1 MVLNSPADSMLAQH
15 AHRRRNPLTGEW
27 VLVSPQRLQRPWRG
41 AVDPAVHEPPPRH
54 DPGCYLCPGNVRANG
69 ERNPEYAS
77 TYVFPN
83 DYPALAPGGAP
94 ASGGTA
100 PAADAPAADAA
111 DSLLVAQPTA
121 GECRVLCYSPRHD
134 LALADLPEDAV
145 RGVVDAWCDQTS
157 ELERRWRYVQ
167 VFENRGE
174 QMGAS
179 NPHPHGQVWAGDA
192 VPSEVGRELECQ
204 HRWHAQRG
212 APLLLEHAELER
224 ARGERVVVATTHWL
238 AVVPWWAAWPFE
250 VLLLPLRAVQRLPQ
264 LTADERADLARA
276 LGELL
281 RRYDALFDCPF
292 PYSFGWHGAPTAGG
306 KGAHGADGT
315 AGFQLHAHFYPP
327 LLRSATVRKFMV
339 GYELL
344 AEVQR
349 DLTPE
354 QAAER
359 LRAVCTGSL
368 T

>member
-1 MVLNSPADSMLAQH
+1 MLAQH
-15 AHRRRNPLTGEW
+15 AHRRWNALTGDW
-27 VLVSPQRLQRPWRG
+27 VLVSPQRLQRPWQG
-41 AVDPAVHEPPPRH
+41 AVEPAAQAQAPRH
-54 DPGCYLCPGNVRANG
+54 DPGCYLCPGNVRTTG
-69 ERNPEYAS
+69 VRNPDYES
-77 TYVFPN
+77 THVFQN
-83 DYPALAPGGAP
+83 DFPALLPGGMAG
-94 ASGGTA
+94 AG
-100 PAADAPAADAA
+100 AAAGAAADAA
-111 DSLLVAQPTA
+111 EPLLIAEPAA

-134 LALADLPEDAV
+134 LALAELPEDAV

-192 VPSEVGRELECQ
+192 VPSEVERELAQ
-204 HRWHAQRG
+204 QRRWHAQHG
-212 APLLLEHAELER
+212 APLLLEYAELER
-224 ARGERVVVATTHWL
+224 ARGERVVVATAHWL

-250 VLLLPLRAVQRLPQ
+250 VLLLPRRAVQRLPQ
-264 LTADERADLARA
+264 LSANERADLALA

-281 RRYDALFDCPF
+281 RRYDGLFDCPF
-292 PYSFGWHGAPTAGG
+292 PYSFGWHGTPAGP
-306 KGAHGADGT
+306 AAAADDQ
-315 AGFQLHAHFYPP
+315 AGCQLHAHFYPP

-349 DLTPE
+349 DLSPE

-359 LRAVCTGSL
+359 LRAIR
-368 T
+368 